1 MKKYI
6 SIIILLLLAIPGIN
20 AQTFSDDNFIY
31 KAAPKKK
38 VQSFNFSTLTKDE
51 ITQSVTYFDGL
62 GRPVQTTAINQGDT
76 NGGTTNIDIITPIE
90 YDSFGRQVKEYLP
103 YPSTNSTTSYARIAM
118 ASSLTTLSGVYNTTK
133 YENTTNPYSE
143 KRFEA
148 SPLNRVLEQ
157 AAPGNDWALA
167 NTKKNTIKLNY
178 QINTTTD
185 AVRLYKA
192 TTSWNVTNLSYDIT
206 FSDVGTTYAQ
216 YELYKMVTFDEN
228 SGVSP
233 TEKAGS
239 TVEFKN
245 KEGQVIL
252 KRTYDATVNH
262 DTYYVYDMYG
272 NLTYVIPPL
281 AAGTI
286 STNVLNGLCY
296 QYKYDDRN
304 RLAAK
309 KLPGK
314 QWEFIVYDKLDRPV
328 ATGPAF
334 SPWGDGTT
342 GMLITEYDAFG
353 RVTQTGW
360 KALSVSESTR
370 STWQANINGGIN
382 PFGLVT
388 NDVLTKNYYD
398 NYGFTGAQTPPST
411 IELQT
416 VLTNVK
422 TLPTGSWIRTLTIPT
437 ATLGETNTIFY
448 DEYARP
454 IQTYSLN
461 YLGGSTTTSTNLDF
475 TGKTNYTVTKHKRTS
490 GIADT
495 TIREE
500 FAYTP
505 QDRLKTHTHKIA
517 TLAATELM
525 AGNKYDNLGQLTS
538 KTVGGSDVTGAV
550 GLQKID
556 YNYNI
561 RGWLTEINKTANLQ
575 QGADPRDLFAF
586 KINYNKVEGNA
597 NFAKALYNGNIAET
611 FCSSGLDGPNISRGY
626 GYQYDKLNRLTNA
639 SYQAPLLA
647 DNQNYFGE
655 SLDYDKNGNI
665 MKLQRKYRTGTSLSP
680 YVGDLDNLGYFYK
693 IDSNQLMKVTDATN
707 IPGGFK
713 DDSDGT
719 NDTADDYNYDLNGN
733 LIRDDNKGITTIS
746 YNHLNLPRKITFGT
760 KGNIEYIYNA
770 AGQKLQKIVIEAGQ
784 PTVTTDY
791 LGGFQ
796 YKGIVLEFFPTAEG
810 YVKNTSGNLSYV
822 FQYKDHLGN
831 IRVNY
836 AKNPSTLILEI
847 VDEDNYYPFG
857 LKHVIS
863 YISLPPSNNK
873 YKFNNKEFQDELQLN
888 MYDYGARNYDPA
900 LGRWMNVDPL
910 AELSRR
916 FNPYTYALNNPVYF
930 IDPDG
935 MEANTFFHSKFLNEN
950 GGHWSDQYRAQSD
963 NTNNDTPPDDVTVGA
978 NGKVTNVVKNNKPNR
993 FFDEN
998 GNQLKPN
1005 DAEND
1010 TQFLEFEWHVGDQFF
1025 NPISISTMFKFILK
1039 AGVMPSGLAGGGR
1052 YLATGLQSHQAADFG
1067 YNQLMEAYNENYKGS
1082 EYSGNIGN
1090 GTFYRFQG
1098 TNTLYNLSDAGNFL
1112 WGAWMSFNNFSYG
1125 EVWAGSHL
1133 NSIITFNGIDTASDQ
1148 RAIKNGFNY
1157 IKK

>member
-6 SIIILLLLAIPGIN
+6 SIIILLLVAIPGLN

-31 KAAPKKK
+31 TAAPKKK

-51 ITQSVTYFDGL
+51 INQSVTYFDGL
-62 GRPVQTTAINQGDT
+62 GRPVQTTAINQGDAD
-76 NGGTTNIDIITPIE
+76 GVTTNIDIITPIE

-103 YPSTNSTTSYARIAM
+103 YPSTNTTTSYARITM
-118 ASSLTTLSGVYNTTK
+118 ATSITSLTGVYNTAK
-133 YENTTNPYSE
+133 YENTTNPFSE

-157 AAPGNDWALA
+157 AGPGNDWALA

-185 AVRLYKA
+185 AVKLYKA
-192 TTSWNVTNLSYDIT
+192 TTSWSVTNLSYDIT

-245 KEGQVIL
+245 KEGQVVL

-334 SPWGDGTT
+334 SPWGNGTI
-342 GMLITEYDAFG
+342 GMLITEYDVFG
-353 RVTQTGW
+353 RITQTGW

-370 STWQANINGGIN
+370 STWQGNINGGIN
-382 PFGLVT
+382 PFVLGT

-398 NYGFTGAQTPPST
+398 NYSFTGAQTPPST
-411 IELQT
+411 IEGQT

-422 TLPTGSWIRTLTIPT
+422 TMPTGSWIRTLTIPT

-454 IQTYSLN
+454 IQTYNVS
-461 YLGGSTTTSTNLDF
+461 YLTGSTITSTNLDF
-475 TGKTNYTVTKHKRTS
+475 AGKTIYTVTKHKRTS
-490 GIADT
+490 GSTDT
-495 TIREE
+495 TIRED
-500 FAYTP
+500 FKYTP

-517 TLAATELM
+517 TLAAAELM
-525 AGNKYDNLGQLTS
+525 AGNKYDNLGQLMS
-538 KTVGGSDVTGAV
+538 KTVGGTDVTGVV

-575 QGADPRDLFAF
+575 QGSDPRDLFAF
-586 KINYNKVEGNA
+586 KINYNKVEGDA
-597 NFAKALYNGNIAET
+597 GFAKALYNGNIAET
-611 FCSSGLDGPNISRGY
+611 FWSSGLDAPNISRGY
-626 GYQYDKLNRLTNA
+626 GYQYDKLNRLKNA

-655 SLDYDKNGNI
+655 SMDYDKNGNI
-665 MKLQRKYRTGTSLSP
+665 TKLQRKYMAGTSLSP
-680 YVGDLDNLGYFYK
+680 YVGDLDNLVYFYK
-693 IDSNQLMKVTDATN
+693 TDSNQLMKVTDATN

-713 DDSDGT
+713 DDSSGT
-719 NDTADDYNYDLNGN
+719 NDTVDDYDYDLNGN
-733 LIRDDNKGITTIS
+733 LIKDDNKGITTIS
-746 YNHLNLPRKITFGT
+746 YNHFNLPRKITFGT
-760 KGNIEYIYNA
+760 KGSIEYIYNA
-770 AGQKLQKIVIEAGQ
+770 AGQKLQKIVIDGIK

-796 YKGIVLEFFPTAEG
+796 YKDNNLEFFSTAEG
-810 YVKNTSGNLSYV
+810 YVKSISNVLSYV

-831 IRVNY
+831 IKANY
-836 AKNPSTLILEI
+836 TKNPVTKVLEI
-847 VDEDNYYPFG
+847 IDEDNYYPFG

-863 YISLPPSNNK
+863 FISLPPSDNK
-873 YKFNNKEFQDELQLN
+873 YKFNGKELQDEMIGGNQLN
-888 MYDYGARNYDPA
+888 LYDYGARNYDPA
-900 LGRWMNVDPL
+900 LGRWMNIDPL
-910 AELSRR
+910 AETSRG
-916 FNPYTYALNNPVYF
+916 FSPYTYALDNPVYF

-950 GGHWSDQYRAQSD
+950 GGHWTDQNRTQGDANSEGNESNNGGSGNNSSGPGDPPTTSSIWDFFKSIFKRVPKSAEEAEQSNVD
-963 NTNNDTPPDDVTVGA
+963 RVFFTDVTNYYKEGNLIMLEILATIITTPVGGEA
-978 NGKVTNVVKNNKPNR
+978 NGAIKIVSSVKSDSKLLAYAVETFESSTALRNEANALLKQAAKGNFDAGIGRNIITKSITEMRGKNGARIYYRMENNVMEIVGYSKKPNQQKVIDR
-993 FFDEN
+993 
-998 GNQLKPN
+998 LIK
-1005 DAEND
+1005 
-1010 TQFLEFEWHVGDQFF
+1010 
-1025 NPISISTMFKFILK
+1025 I
-1039 AGVMPSGLAGGGR
+1039 
-1052 YLATGLQSHQAADFG
+1052 
-1067 YNQLMEAYNENYKGS
+1067 
-1082 EYSGNIGN
+1082 
-1090 GTFYRFQG
+1090 
-1098 TNTLYNLSDAGNFL
+1098 
-1112 WGAWMSFNNFSYG
+1112 YG
-1125 EVWAGSHL
+1125 K
-1133 NSIITFNGIDTASDQ
+1133 Q
-1148 RAIKNGFNY
+1148 
-1157 IKK
+1157 